1 VHGSIIEALLAS
13 PEPAIRWK
21 VRTRV
26 LGEPADAP
34 QITALREEV
43 RGSAIVSRLLA
54 PFGAA
59 QRPGAY
65 AKWQGA
71 HWVLGAL
78 ADLGYPPGDE
88 ALHPLREQ
96 VLSTWL
102 HEAYYQDVQIATKSA
117 VYRHSGVPVMR
128 GRHRAHASQQGYALW
143 FLVTLGLA
151 DGRCDDLAERLLH
164 WQWPDGGWNCD
175 RDPAADTSSFFETL
189 LPMRGLWVHGA
200 PQARRAA
207 RKAAEV
213 LLRRRLAYRASTGAL
228 IRAEFAKLHYPLYWH
243 YDILGG
249 LLGMLELG
257 LLGDPR
263 CTDALDLL
271 ESMRLADGW
280 PAHAR
285 FYRTSADIAL
295 HHDCADWGGTSTR
308 RANQWATADA
318 LTVLRAA
325 GRLDPTRLPGVG
337 PTRRA
342 GDSVLPPGG
351 AGWAGE
357 PVAYVRDNNNA
368 KPLIRRGARGRRPA
382 APANLAWH
390 AAAGRRSPGP
400 RRLPASRPPARP
412 RRPGRLGSAG

>member
-1 VHGSIIEALLAS
+1 VYESIIEALLAS

-21 VRTRV
+21 VRSGV
-26 LGEPADAP
+26 LGEPASAP

-54 PFGAA
+54 PLDAGR
-59 QRPGAY
+59 RPGPY

-78 ADLGYPPGDE
+78 ADLGYPQGDE

-96 VLSTWL
+96 VLGTWL
-102 HEAYYQDVQIATKSA
+102 DEAYYQDVQVATKSA
-117 VYRHSGVPVMR
+117 AYGHSGVPVMG
-128 GRHRAHASQQGYALW
+128 GRHRAHASQQGNALW

-151 DGRCDDLAERLLH
+151 DDRCDDLVERLLH

-175 RDPAADTSSFFETL
+175 RNPAADTSSFFETL
-189 LPMRGLWVHGA
+189 LPMRGLWAHGA
-200 PQARRAA
+200 PQAQRAA
-207 RKAAEV
+207 REAAEV

-243 YDILGG
+243 YDVLGG
-249 LLGMLELG
+249 LKGMMELG

-263 CTDALDLL
+263 CADALDLL

-285 FYRTSADIAL
+285 FYRTSADIAS

-308 RANQWATADA
+308 RANPWVTADA

-325 GRLDPTRLPGVG
+325 GRLDLTWLPERGTG
-337 PTRRA
+337 RTRR
-342 GDSVLPPGG
+342 DEVLPAGG
-351 AGWAGE
+351 AGRAGS
-357 PVAYVRDNNNA
+357 
-368 KPLIRRGARGRRPA
+368 
-382 APANLAWH
+382 
-390 AAAGRRSPGP
+390 RSRTFGIITTENP
-400 RRLPASRPPARP
+400 
-412 RRPGRLGSAG
+412 